1 MGRKRRS
8 HDSNA
13 DASGDSTASSDNNAM
28 NQTDC
33 PHFNKSI
40 SIPKIRKNVKDKKYD
55 VCQDCQKENFNNDM
69 DKDDDDSEKE
79 ESLNLWLCLQCGHI
93 ACGRNNQ
100 SHSLKHSTKAMSDP
114 HHVVINLQNWGIW
127 CYKCDEYLHLKKKQ
141 KENIEQIKS
150 IIKLTKPVVQKPEL
164 PVLCQNNVSTD
175 NGNNKTVNSIPKVG
189 GLVNLGNTCFFNS
202 VLQCLAQTPY
212 LVKVLEDLLEPDQT
226 FVLPG
231 GKCKTND
238 NEEIELP
245 PIEGKLDNNFTFT
258 PVLLKTLTDMQQGEG
273 QVYRPSELLNAL
285 RRKTMQCTDGGQHD
299 AHELL
304 RHLLECVRNEDVKRY
319 KAVILEDA
327 GLKGRVTSLDT
338 VEDSKKAQVKFY
350 GIQAMAKLLGA
361 ERAFRGELVSTLQCQ
376 KCNYTSIR
384 TEPFLDLSLPVQI
397 TEKKI
402 VVSHLKR
409 KSSNLDNSYD
419 SMGNKSSA
427 SLTTGDKG
435 NESEDSDADVE
446 DNVENED
453 LSMPEIGESGYSSE
467 KASALTS
474 PASPGDHLLTDQNIN
489 NVESN
494 NLCAE
499 NNMSTSSLDLVN
511 LNDNNL
517 NISPSSTDVQMTDL
531 SSDNRNNGIECS
543 SRSTSSQLLS
553 DSTSPEGTTV
563 RPFNSPVSNVDSS
576 SSPISRNVD
585 DKQVSSDKE
594 DSEKKTNLNAL
605 NDDSSTKKKYT
616 RPQRSNGLG
625 DVTSNLIKL
634 DLSNVLDSS
643 SRYQVNEGECSVKSC
658 LNQFTDQE
666 LMTDNNK
673 VMCDACTE
681 RENKGKKEGVKMV
694 CQDSTKQ
701 YLVSRVPAIL
711 ILHLKRFQMTKFSF
725 RKLNKHVSFPLVFD
739 LAPASKDSTPKMY
752 ALYGVVEHSG
762 TLYGGHYVSYVKS
775 RAPLT
780 RDDPRWSFLPNRDSF
795 ESKQSSNISSDVD
808 SDDSSTN
815 EKDPANVEPP
825 YGRWYYISDSRVTEV
840 DEKTVLNS
848 EAYLLFYERIL

>member
-427 SLTTGDKG
+427 SLTSKEKRAIRAEKKKNKKLNRNDINNSNTNNVAGDKG

-453 LSMPEIGESGYSSE
+453 LSMPEI
-467 KASALTS
+467 
-474 PASPGDHLLTDQNIN
+474 
-489 NVESN
+489 
-494 NLCAE
+494 
-499 NNMSTSSLDLVN
+499 
-511 LNDNNL
+511 
-517 NISPSSTDVQMTDL
+517 
-531 SSDNRNNGIECS
+531 
-543 SRSTSSQLLS
+543 